1 MIQTNELVWRLNMNN
16 SQLGFL
22 SSATRTKY
30 RFSLLIWLIVI
41 AFTTLTSQLVA
52 CTDDSSSA
60 DTPTEEIPTAKP
72 DTSAKGAPKTTVL
85 NTGLS
90 SPWGMAFLPDG
101 RMLVTQ
107 KSGSMVIVSADGA
120 SVSEAFSPGLPGLV
134 SGGQGGLLD
143 VILDPDFNA
152 TSNTR
157 VYWTFSEAGAGGAGT
172 AVARGNLVGNS
183 IQNAQVIYQQKPKVA
198 GEGHFGSRL
207 VFRGD
212 KTLMVTLGE
221 RQLDDP
227 ANPGTDNAQNLKN
240 TLGKTIR
247 IKPDGG
253 IPSDNPN
260 FGVAGTLPEIW
271 SNGHRNPQG
280 AAMRPGTADLWVVEH
295 GPLGGDELNRVLP
308 GKNYGWPLRS
318 YGCPYPAGI
327 NTPACRPGGGTHAPA
342 FEEPKTYWLPTST
355 APSGLIFYTGNR
367 FDDLGWRGSLFTG
380 GLAGTTLWRIALN
393 GDNVSGMEEVAVVK
407 SLGQRIR
414 VVKQGPD
421 GWIYLLT
428 DGGQLIRL
436 ER

>member
-1 MIQTNELVWRLNMNN
+1 MNFF
-16 SQLGFL
+16 QLGFL
-22 SSATRTKY
+22 STATRIRYK
-30 RFSLLIWLIVI
+30 FSFLAFLFVI
-41 AFTTLTSQLVA
+41 AFAVVTSQLVA
-52 CTDDSSSA
+52 CSNDSSS
-60 DTPTEEIPTAKP
+60 DTITEEIPTAAP
-72 DTSAKGAPKTTVL
+72 DNSAKGPPKTTLL

-120 SVSEAFSPGLPGLV
+120 SVSGAFSPGLPGLV

-143 VILDPDFNA
+143 VVLDPDFNG

-157 VYWTFSEAGAGGAGT
+157 VYWTFSEAGAGGSGT
-172 AVARGNLVGNS
+172 AVARGNLAGNS
-183 IQNAQVIYQQKPKVA
+183 IQGAQVIYRQTPKVG

-212 KTLMVTLGE
+212 KTLLVTLGE

-227 ANPGTDNAQNLKN
+227 ANPTTANAQNLKT

-247 IKPDGG
+247 INQDGS

-260 FGVAGTLPEIW
+260 FGVAGSLTEIW
-271 SNGHRNPQG
+271 STGHRNPQG
-280 AAMRPGTADLWVVEH
+280 AAMRPGTADLWVTEH

-308 GKNYGWPLRS
+308 GKNYGWPLSS
-318 YGCPYPAGI
+318 YGCPYTAGV
-327 NTPACRPGGGTHAPA
+327 NTPACRPGGGTHAPT

-355 APSGLIFYTGNR
+355 APSGLMFYTGNR
-367 FDDLGWRGSLFTG
+367 FDDLGWRGNVFTG
-380 GLAGTTLWRIALN
+380 GLANATLWRIALS
-393 GDNVSGMEEVAVVK
+393 GDNVSALEEVAVVK

>member
-1 MIQTNELVWRLNMNN
+1 MNN
-16 SQLGFL
+16 IQLGFL
-22 SSATRTKY
+22 SLSSRTRY
-30 RFSLLIWLIVI
+30 RFSFLTFVIVI
-41 AFTTLTSQLVA
+41 AFTVVISQLVA
-52 CTDDSSSA
+52 CSDDSSA
-60 DTPTEEIPTAKP
+60 DTTTEEIPTAP
-72 DTSAKGAPKTTVL
+72 ANPSLRGAPKTTVL
-85 NTGLS
+85 NSGLS

-107 KSGSMVIVSADGA
+107 KSGSMVIVSGDGA
-120 SVSEAFSPGLPGLV
+120 SVSGAFSPGLPGLV

-143 VILDPDFNA
+143 VILDPEFNG

-157 VYWTFSEAGAGGAGT
+157 IYWTFSEAGAGGAGT

-183 IQNAQVIYQQKPKVA
+183 IQGAQVIYRQTPKVG

-212 KTLMVTLGE
+212 KTLMVTLGD

-227 ANPGTDNAQNLKN
+227 ANPGTANAQNLKT

-247 IKPDGG
+247 IKTDGG

-260 FGVAGTLPEIW
+260 FGVAGALPEIW
-271 SNGHRNPQG
+271 STGHRNPQG
-280 AAMRPGTADLWVVEH
+280 AAMRPGTADLWLTEH

-308 GKNYGWPLRS
+308 GKNYGWPLSS
-318 YGCPYPAGI
+318 YGCPYTAGT
-327 NTPACRPGGGTHAPA
+327 NTPACRPGGGTHAPT

-355 APSGLIFYTGNR
+355 APSGLMFYTGNR
-367 FDDLGWRGSLFTG
+367 FDDLGWRGNVFTG
-380 GLAGTTLWRIALN
+380 GLAGATLWRMALS
-393 GDNVSGMEEVAVVK
+393 GDSVSAMEDVAVVRN
-407 SLGQRIR
+407 LGQRIR

>member
-1 MIQTNELVWRLNMNN
+1 MNHI
-16 SQLGFL
+16 QLGCL
-22 SSATRTKY
+22 TLKALARH
-30 RFSLLIWLIVI
+30 RFWSLAWLIII
-41 AFTTLTSQLVA
+41 ALTITAVASQLVA
-52 CTDDSSSA
+52 CSSDSSSGTA
-60 DTPTEEIPTAKP
+60 TEEIPTPQA
-72 DTSAKGAPKTTVL
+72 DASAKGAPKTTVL
-85 NTGLS
+85 NSGLS

-120 SVSEAFSPGLPGLV
+120 TVSGAFSPGLPGLV

-143 VILDPDFNA
+143 VVLDPDFNA

-157 VYWTFSEAGAGGAGT
+157 VYWTFSEAGAGGSGT

-183 IQNAQVIYQQKPKVA
+183 IQSAQVIYRQTPKVG

-227 ANPGTDNAQNLKN
+227 ANPTTANAQNLKT

-247 IKPDGG
+247 INQDGG

-271 SNGHRNPQG
+271 STGHRNPQG
-280 AAMRPGTADLWVVEH
+280 AAMRPGTADLWVTEH

-308 GKNYGWPLRS
+308 GKNYGWPLSS
-318 YGCPYPAGI
+318 YGCPYTAGV
-327 NTPACRPGGGTHAPA
+327 NTPSCRPSGGTHAPT
-342 FEEPKTYWLPTST
+342 FEEPKSYWLPTST
-355 APSGLIFYTGNR
+355 APSGLMFYTGNR
-367 FDDLGWRGSLFTG
+367 FNDLGWRGSVFTG
-380 GLAGTTLWRIALN
+380 GLAGSTLWRIALN
-393 GDNVSGMEEVAVVK
+393 GDNVSAMEEVAVVK

-414 VVKQGPD
+414 AVKQGPD
-421 GWIYLLT
+421 GWIYLLS

>member
-1 MIQTNELVWRLNMNN
+1 MNN
-16 SQLGFL
+16 IQLGF
-22 SSATRTKY
+22 SSPVKRTRY
-30 RFSLLIWLIVI
+30 RFSFLALNIVI
-41 AFTTLTSQLVA
+41 AFTIVISQLAA
-52 CTDDSSSA
+52 CSNDSSSA

-72 DTSAKGAPKTTVL
+72 DASAKGAPKTTLL
-85 NTGLS
+85 NAGLS

-120 SVSEAFSPGLPGLV
+120 SVSEAFSPTLPGLV

-143 VILDPDFNA
+143 VVLDPDFNA
-152 TSNTR
+152 TSNTSI
-157 VYWTFSEAGAGGAGT
+157 YWTFSEAGAGGAGT
-172 AVARGNLVGNS
+172 AVARGNLSGNS
-183 IQNAQVIYQQKPKVA
+183 IQNAQVIYRQTPKVG

-227 ANPGTDNAQNLKN
+227 ANPTSANAQNLKT

-247 IKPDGG
+247 IKQDGG

-260 FGVAGTLPEIW
+260 FGIAGSLPEIW
-271 SNGHRNPQG
+271 STGHRNPQG
-280 AAMRPGTADLWVVEH
+280 AAMRPGTADLWVTEH

-318 YGCPYPAGI
+318 YGCPYTAEV
-327 NTPACRPGGGTHAPA
+327 NTPACRPGGGTHAPT

-380 GLAGTTLWRIALN
+380 GLAGATLWRIALN

>member
-1 MIQTNELVWRLNMNN
+1 MIPDSELVWRFVMNN
-16 SQLGFL
+16 NPFGR
-22 SSATRTKY
+22 SSPSTRTKY
-30 RFSLLIWLIVI
+30 KYSLAALLIAVALAI
-41 AFTTLTSQLVA
+41 LTSQLTA
-52 CTDDSSSA
+52 CSDDSSSA
-60 DTPTEEIPTAKP
+60 GTPTAEIPTAP
-72 DTSAKGAPKTTVL
+72 ADASARGAPKTTVL

-120 SVSEAFSPGLPGLV
+120 SVSGAFSPGLPGLV

-143 VILDPDFNA
+143 VVLDPDFNG
-152 TSNTR
+152 TSNTSI
-157 VYWTFSEAGAGGAGT
+157 YWTFSEAGAGGAGT

-183 IQNAQVIYQQKPKVA
+183 IQSPQVIYRQTPKVA

-227 ANPGTDNAQNLKN
+227 ANPTTAYAQNLKT

-247 IKPDGG
+247 IKTDGG

-260 FGVAGTLPEIW
+260 FGVAGALPEIW
-271 SNGHRNPQG
+271 STGHRNPQG
-280 AAMRPGTADLWVVEH
+280 AAMRPGTADLWLTEH

-308 GKNYGWPLRS
+308 GSNYGWPLRS
-318 YGCPYPAGI
+318 YGCPYTAGI

-355 APSGLIFYTGNR
+355 APSGLMFYTGNR
-367 FDDLGWRGSLFTG
+367 FDDLGWRGNVFTG
-380 GLAGTTLWRIALN
+380 GLAGATLWRMALN
-393 GDNVSGMEEVAVVK
+393 GDNVSAMEDVAVVRG
-407 SLGQRIR
+407 LGQRIR